1 MTPTSTSQAASAPPP
16 SARAETQPTLV
27 LVDGHSLAFRAYYA
41 FAKGR
46 EGGLRTSTG
55 IPTSVCYGFLKN
67 LLDLLKT
74 EQPHYLAIA
83 FDLGG
88 PTFRHKADETYKANR
103 AETPED
109 FIPDIEN
116 LQELLTAMDLPIV
129 VEPGYEADDVLGTL
143 AHQASEQGFQVK
155 ILSGDRDLF
164 QLVQPENRVRILY
177 MSSIYSAAS
186 RSGAPPRSFG
196 PEEVQEK
203 MGVTVD
209 QIVDYKALCGDTSDN
224 IPGVKGIG
232 DKTAVKLLTEYG
244 TLDNIYAAIDQIKG
258 AVQKKLITGKAAAYH
273 SQFMARIV
281 VDVPLKVKV
290 QDFALKGFTAE
301 KVTPVLEKLEFQSF
315 LRQINQ
321 LQQQFGGEAIPAQ
334 ASTPSSS
341 PDPSETEDSDTW
353 FFSAEDTEAAQTA
366 PPPSI
371 TPEIIDTPAKLAD
384 LVARLQACTDPD
396 HPAAWDT
403 ETDSLSPRD
412 AHLVG
417 IGCCW
422 QNDEQAIAYIPL
434 GHKAGQNLELTT
446 ALDGLRPIL
455 ESDDYPKVFQNAKF
469 DRLVLQFQGIQLR
482 GVVFDTMLAS
492 YVLNPERSHNLTDL
506 SRHYLQVTAKSYKDL
521 VQKGQ
526 TIADLPVAQVAEYCG
541 LDAFTTLQLHDKLK
555 TELTQHP
562 ALLALLLEVELPLEA
577 VLAAMETTG
586 VRIDQDYLQTLSTQL
601 EADLKRLEAGAYE
614 LAGEIF
620 NLGSPKQLSEILFGR
635 LELDVKKSRKTK
647 LGYSTDAATLEK
659 LQGDHPII
667 DVLLEYRTLAK
678 LKSTYVDAL
687 PSLVREDTQRV
698 HTDFNQ
704 TVTATGR
711 LSSSNPNLQN
721 IPIRTEFSRQIRA
734 AFVPKPEW
742 LLVAADYS
750 QIELRILAHL
760 SQEPRLLDAYRH
772 GRDVHTLTANL
783 LLEKEEISAEERR
796 LAKIINFGVIYGM
809 GPHRFAR
816 EAGVKYSEAKD
827 FIQRFYDRYP
837 EVFAYLQRME
847 REAICQG
854 YVETILGRRRYFEF
868 DSRSL
873 KKYRGKAVEDLA
885 DVDVSDLKMSSYDRG
900 LLRAAANAPIQGSSA
915 DLIKIAMV
923 QLQAALEP
931 YESRLLMQVHDEL
944 VLEVPPK
951 EVEEVR
957 SQIKST
963 MEMAIPLSIPLVA
976 DVHTGANWMEAK

>member
-1 MTPTSTSQAASAPPP
+1 MTPTSTSQAPAALQSSASAD
-16 SARAETQPTLV
+16 SKPTLV

-46 EGGLRTSTG
+46 EGGLRTSKG

-67 LLDLLKT
+67 LLDLLKK
-74 EQPHYLAIA
+74 EKPHYLAIA

-109 FIPDIEN
+109 FIPDLEN

-143 AHQASEQGFQVK
+143 AYQASQQGFKVK

-164 QLVQPENRVRILY
+164 QLVQPDDRVRILY
-177 MSSIYSAAS
+177 MSNIYSAAS
-186 RSGAPPRSFG
+186 RSGAAPGSFG
-196 PEEVQEK
+196 PDEVQEK

-209 QIVDYKALCGDTSDN
+209 QIVDYKALCGDSSDN

-232 DKTAVKLLTEYG
+232 DKTAVKLLAEYG
-244 TLDNIYAAIDQIKG
+244 TLDNIYESVEQIKG
-258 AVQKKLITGKAAAYH
+258 AVQKKLVMGKEAAYH

-281 VDVPLKVKV
+281 LDVPLKVGP
-290 QDFALKGFTAE
+290 QDFEIKGFTAD
-301 KVTPVLEKLEFQSF
+301 KVSPVLEKLEFQSF

-321 LQQQFGGEAIPAQ
+321 LQKQFGGEAIAPSAPT
-334 ASTPSSS
+334 ASTVPA
-341 PDPSETEDSDTW
+341 DDGDDTW
-353 FFSAEDTEAAQTA
+353 FFSAEDTDAAQT
-366 PPPSI
+366 PPPPQLVPRI
-371 TPEIIDTPAKLAD
+371 VDTPAKLTE
-384 LVARLQACTDPD
+384 LVALLEACTDVD
-396 HPAAWDT
+396 HPVAWDT

-422 QNDEQAIAYIPL
+422 QGDEQAIAYIPV
-434 GHKAGQNLELTT
+434 GHKEGDNLDLET
-446 ALDGLRPIL
+446 ALEGLRPIL
-455 ESDDYPKVFQNAKF
+455 ESDIYPKVLQNAKF
-469 DRLVLQFQGIQLR
+469 DRLVFQFQGIHLQ

-506 SRHYLQVTAKSYKDL
+506 SRNYLQITAKSYKEL
-521 VQKGQ
+521 VKKGQ
-526 TIADLPVAQVAEYCG
+526 TIADLSISQVAEYCG
-541 LDAFTTLQLHDKLK
+541 LDVFTTYQLREKLEA
-555 TELTQHP
+555 ELAAIPSLHGLFQ
-562 ALLALLLEVELPLEA
+562 EVELPLEA
-577 VLAAMETTG
+577 VLAVMETSG

-601 EADLKRLEAGAYE
+601 DADLKRLEAGAYE

-659 LQGDHPII
+659 LQGDHPIV

-687 PSLVREDTQRV
+687 PTLVREDTHRI

-704 TVTATGR
+704 AVTATGR

-721 IPIRTEFSRQIRA
+721 IPIRTEFSRKIRA
-734 AFVPKPEW
+734 AFIPESSW
-742 LLVAADYS
+742 ILMAADYS

-760 SQEPRLLDAYRH
+760 SQEPRLLEAYRN
-772 GRDVHTLTANL
+772 GQDVHTLTAQL
-783 LLEKEEISAEERR
+783 LLEKDEIAAEERR

-847 REAICQG
+847 REAISQG

-868 DSRSL
+868 DSRGL
-873 KKYRGKAVEDLA
+873 KKYRGKDLEELA
-885 DVDVSDLKMSSYDRG
+885 EVDLSDIKMSSYDRS

-931 YESRLLMQVHDEL
+931 YKSRLLMQVHDEL
-944 VLEVPPK
+944 VLEVPPD
-951 EVEEVR
+951 EVEDVR
-957 SQIKST
+957 SQIRTT
-963 MEMAIPLSIPLVA
+963 MEMALPLSIPLVA
-976 DVHTGANWMEAK
+976 EVHTGANWMEAK

>member
-1 MTPTSTSQAASAPPP
+1 MTPTSTSQSSAAPQSSP
-16 SARAETQPTLV
+16 SADPKPTLV

-74 EQPHYLAIA
+74 EKPHYLAVA

-109 FIPDIEN
+109 FIPDLEN
-116 LQELLTAMDLPIV
+116 LQDLLTAMNLPIV
-129 VEPGYEADDVLGTL
+129 VAPGYEADDVLGTL
-143 AHQASEQGFQVK
+143 AYQASQQGFQVK

-177 MSSIYSAAS
+177 MSNIYSAAS
-186 RSGAPPRSFG
+186 RSGAPPGSFG
-196 PEEVQEK
+196 PEEVQAK
-203 MGVTVD
+203 MGVTVE
-209 QIVDYKALCGDTSDN
+209 QIVDYKALCGDSSDN
-224 IPGVKGIG
+224 IPGVKGVG
-232 DKTAVKLLTEYG
+232 DKTAVKLLAEFG
-244 TLDNIYAAIDQIKG
+244 TLDGVYAAIDQIKG
-258 AVQKKLITGKAAAYH
+258 AVQKKLVAGKEAAYH

-281 VDVPLKVKV
+281 LDVPLAVKLK
-290 QDFALKGFTAE
+290 DLELKGFSAE
-301 KVTPVLEKLEFQSF
+301 KVAPVLAKLEFQSF

-321 LQQQFGGEAIPAQ
+321 LQRQFGGEEIPP
-334 ASTPSSS
+334 PSSS
-341 PDPSETEDSDTW
+341 GTSDPEDSDIW
-353 FFSAEDTEAAQTA
+353 FFSAEDTEAAQA
-366 PPPSI
+366 PAAPSL
-371 TPEIIDTPAKLAD
+371 TPQIVDTPAKLAA
-384 LVARLQACTDPD
+384 LVTHLQTCTDPA
-396 HPAAWDT
+396 HPVAWDT

-412 AHLVG
+412 ATLVG

-422 QNDEQAIAYIPL
+422 QADEQAIAYIPL
-434 GHKAGQNLELTT
+434 GHKEGQNLDLVT
-446 ALDGLRPIL
+446 ALEGLRPIL
-455 ESDDYPKVFQNAKF
+455 ESDTYPKVLQNAKF
-469 DRLVLQFQGIQLR
+469 DRLVFQFQGIHLQ

-506 SRHYLQVTAKSYKDL
+506 SLHYLQITAKSYKDL

-526 TIADLPVAQVAEYCG
+526 TIADLSIAQVADYCG
-541 LDAFTTLQLHDKLK
+541 LDVFTTFQLHDSLK
-555 TELTQHP
+555 AELSKIPPLHE
-562 ALLALLLEVELPLEA
+562 LLLEVELPLEA
-577 VLAAMETTG
+577 VLATMETIG
-586 VRIDQDYLQTLSTQL
+586 VRINPEYLQTLSTQL
-601 EADLKRLEAGAYE
+601 DADLKRLEAGAYE

-667 DVLLEYRTLAK
+667 DVLLEYRTLSK

-687 PSLVREDTQRV
+687 PNLVREDTLRI
-698 HTDFNQ
+698 HADFNQ
-704 TVTATGR
+704 AVTATGR

-734 AFVPKPEW
+734 AFIPEPDW

-760 SQEPRLLDAYRH
+760 SQEPRLLDAYRQ
-772 GRDVHTLTANL
+772 GQDVHTLTAKL

-837 EVFAYLQRME
+837 AVFDYLQRME
-847 REAICQG
+847 REAVSQG

-873 KKYRGKAVEDLA
+873 KKYRGKGVDKLAEVDL
-885 DVDVSDLKMSSYDRG
+885 SDIKMSSYDRG

-923 QLQAALEP
+923 QLQAALAP
-931 YESRLLMQVHDEL
+931 YDSRLLMQVHDEL
-944 VLEVPPK
+944 VLEVPPQ
-951 EVEEVR
+951 ELEEVR
-957 SQIKST
+957 SQIKTS
-963 MEMAIPLSIPLVA
+963 MEMALPLSIPLVA
-976 DVHTGANWMEAK
+976 DVHTGTNWMEAK